1 MKSTR
6 DAQLIN
12 FLRGELAIPTA
23 AIAIALRQ
31 SDRDTSQLPI
41 ILWQYGLVSLEQLD
55 RIFDWLA
62 TVSS

>member
-31 SDRDTSQLPI
+31 SDLDTSQLPI

-62 TVSS
+62 TVSN